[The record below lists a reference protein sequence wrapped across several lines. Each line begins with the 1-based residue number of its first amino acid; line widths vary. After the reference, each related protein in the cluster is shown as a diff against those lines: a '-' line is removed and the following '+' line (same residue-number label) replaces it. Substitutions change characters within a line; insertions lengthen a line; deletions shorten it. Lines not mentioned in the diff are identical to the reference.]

1 MGFELLGELLPL
13 VLSSA
18 GVTGSVFA
26 AIMTVVFKKVR
37 KDAEQRRTER
47 LKLEIMRLEG
57 EERLSAL
64 LFAMLR
70 RSRGVGTDAELAE
83 AERAYNEYLNS
94 SRMLKNEI
102 IGEHTFE

>member
-1 MGFELLGELLPL
+1 MDFGLLGELLPL
-13 VLSSA
+13 ILSSA

-26 AIMTVVFKKVR
+26 AIMTAVFKKVR
-37 KDAEQRRTER
+37 SDAEQRRAER
-47 LKLEIMRLEG
+47 LRLEIMRLEG

-70 RSRGVGTDAELAE
+70 RSRGMGTDSELAE
-83 AERAYNEYLNS
+83 AERAYNEYLKK

-102 IGEHTFE
+102 IGEYTFE